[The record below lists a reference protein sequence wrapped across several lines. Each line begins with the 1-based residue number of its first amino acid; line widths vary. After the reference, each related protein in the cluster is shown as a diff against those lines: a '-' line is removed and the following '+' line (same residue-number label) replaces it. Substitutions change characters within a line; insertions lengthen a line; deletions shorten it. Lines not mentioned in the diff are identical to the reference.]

1 MAPYNWQ
8 GFQLPFSQNDNRVS
22 FLDYDVAKRVEAGR
36 TLRRSRVWS
45 VAHITAFVKKPHA
58 LKPASSN
65 SV

>member
-1 MAPYNWQ
+1 MTNLHLIRTVNLCLIQ
-8 GFQLPFSQNDNRVS
+8 KILVS

-45 VAHITAFVKKPHA
+45 VPRLMALVKKIHA

-65 SV
+65 TV